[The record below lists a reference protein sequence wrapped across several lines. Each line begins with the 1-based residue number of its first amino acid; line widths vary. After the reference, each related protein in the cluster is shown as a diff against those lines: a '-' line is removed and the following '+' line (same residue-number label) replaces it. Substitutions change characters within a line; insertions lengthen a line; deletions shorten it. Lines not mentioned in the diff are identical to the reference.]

1 MKITIIILV
10 IAALCAVIVF
20 FLLKQKQ
27 KKQEGKK
34 TYKPNS
40 KIFQQEDVFVEAETV
55 VFTDV
60 VAYFKGLSLIKGQ
73 DTPFVAKANA
83 EELKPTIEAITKIEE
98 EGTPSKENG
107 EPSLEENPVYTSKD
121 FNDTTLF
128 LGTLNEKNGEV
139 ENVKIIIAESFD
151 EKTKDVLGN
160 ESLVVLN

>member
-10 IAALCAVIVF
+10 IAALCAVIAF

-34 TYKPNS
+34 TYKPSS
-40 KIFQQEDVFVEAETV
+40 KIFQQEDVVVEAETV

-60 VAYFKGLSLIKGQ
+60 VVYFKNLSLTKGR
-73 DTPFVAKANA
+73 DIPFIAKAN
-83 EELKPTIEAITKIEE
+83 
-98 EGTPSKENG
+98 SKELQ
-107 EPSLEENPVYTSKD
+107 EVVSVIKKTED
-121 FNDTTLF
+121 FNDTTLL
-128 LGTLNEKNGEV
+128 LGTLNEETNEV